1 MKRIIKTELK
11 HELKKAA
18 EQMQEMEGE
27 KFGCGERRQR
37 GGETCGRK
45 MEEMREICERE
56 ARDEEERDPD
66 EGDSHRHRSKDR

>member
-1 MKRIIKTELK
+1 
-11 HELKKAA
+11 
-18 EQMQEMEGE
+18 MEGE

-37 GGETCGRK
+37 GGKTCRWK

-56 ARDEEERDPD
+56 ARDEEERVPD

>member
-1 MKRIIKTELK
+1 
-11 HELKKAA
+11 
-18 EQMQEMEGE
+18 MEGE

-37 GGETCGRK
+37 GGKTCRWK